1 MKILFVLT
9 TLSLLITAQGPSTTE
24 HRAWIDAQQRE
35 AMLTIRG
42 KFANHSAQSASFR
55 YELVTTKQG
64 PSGRSSSTQAGSFTA
79 PPQQEVSLSNTT
91 VNVAQEDTYV
101 IELKVFRDGTVYLHD
116 KIEYQG

>member
-1 MKILFVLT
+1 MNILLVLA
-9 TLSLLITAQGPSTTE
+9 TLSLLTTAQAPSTTE
-24 HRAWIDAQQRE
+24 HRAWIATHQRE
-35 AMLTIRG
+35 EMLTIQG
-42 KFANHSAQSASFR
+42 KFANHSAQSISLR

-79 PPQQEVSLSNTT
+79 PPQQEVSLSNVT
-91 VNVAQEDTYV
+91 VNVTQKDTYV